1 MASLRSAANGV
12 SKRKPRNGIATRARS
27 CCMGPQTPQ
36 RRPRVSSPLLR
47 GNTITKK
54 QLRCDIRDVA
64 HLQEA
69 RITAAKRLIAQ
80 ESHSLVAPKLLHT
93 APNSANTFAC
103 NISNVAWSHESHKR
117 ARMRHRPVAQL
128 LQRTVNARKQSS
140 IAKSAR
146 LTRSPCSPQALE
158 LWNDEKR

>member
-1 MASLRSAANGV
+1 MASLRSVGNGA
-12 SKRKPRNGIATRARS
+12 SKRKSRNDIATKARS
-27 CCMGPQTPQ
+27 CCMGAQTPQ
-36 RRPRVSSPLLR
+36 MWPRASSLLLQ
-47 GNTITKK
+47 GNTIARK
-54 QLRCDIRDVA
+54 QLQRDIRDVA

-103 NISNVAWSHESHKR
+103 NISNAAWSRESRKR
-117 ARMRHRPVAQL
+117 AHMRHRPVAQL
-128 LQRTVNARKQSS
+128 LQRTVNARKQSG

-146 LTRSPCSPQALE
+146 PTRSPCSPQALE
-158 LWNDEKR
+158 FWNDGKR

>member
-1 MASLRSAANGV
+1 MSSL
-12 SKRKPRNGIATRARS
+12 
-27 CCMGPQTPQ
+27 
-36 RRPRVSSPLLR
+36 LLQ
-47 GNTITKK
+47 GNTIARK
-54 QLRCDIRDVA
+54 QFQCDIRKAA
-64 HLQEA
+64 HLQNK

-80 ESHSLVAPKLLHT
+80 ESRPPVAPKLLHT

-103 NISNVAWSHESHKR
+103 NISNVAWNHESRKR
-117 ARMRHRPVAQL
+117 AHMRHRPIAQL
-128 LQRTVNARKQSS
+128 LQRTMNARKQSS

>member
-1 MASLRSAANGV
+1 MSFSLL
-12 SKRKPRNGIATRARS
+12 
-27 CCMGPQTPQ
+27 QE
-36 RRPRVSSPLLR
+36 
-47 GNTITKK
+47 NTIAKK
-54 QLRCDIRDVA
+54 QLQCDIRKAA

-103 NISNVAWSHESHKR
+103 NISNVAWSRESRKR
-117 ARMRHRPVAQL
+117 AHTRHRPIAQL
-128 LQRTVNARKQSS
+128 LQRAMNARKQSS